1 MESYIF
7 KDAVSTLS
15 YKALNQTPSVLPGVV
30 AMELGGKT
38 DDPGASLI
46 FLIVQ
51 VESVL
56 FFFFFSFSHSA
67 IDYVVIDKE
76 LLSSMLLKTF
86 ST

>member
-56 FFFFFSFSHSA
+56 FFFFFLSPTQ
-67 IDYVVIDKE
+67 
-76 LLSSMLLKTF
+76 LLIMWLLIRNY
-86 ST
+86 